1 MVRVEEVR
9 VPAQGTGR
17 VAASV
22 GAGSVHH
29 RGRRT
34 RAAYMET
41 LTRAAYMETLT
52 KQMND
57 YSQRNLP

>member
-41 LTRAAYMETLT
+41 LT